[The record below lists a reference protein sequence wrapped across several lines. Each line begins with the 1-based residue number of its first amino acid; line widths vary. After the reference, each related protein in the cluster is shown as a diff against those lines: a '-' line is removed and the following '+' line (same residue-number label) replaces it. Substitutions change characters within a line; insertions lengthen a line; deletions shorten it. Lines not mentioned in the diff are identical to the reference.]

1 MRRASIMTLVV
12 QKYGGSSVGTLDRIG
27 LVADRVARRRAEGTD
42 LVVVVSAMQGE
53 TDRLLGLA
61 NAISDRPDPRETD
74 QLVGTGEQVSAALLA
89 IALRKRGV
97 PARSLTGPQMRMR
110 TDGVFSRARIKSVDR
125 TAIDQALDEGAVVVA
140 TGFQGVD
147 DEGNLTTLGRGGS
160 DTSGVALAAALAAD
174 ECEIYTDVLGVYTA
188 DPNICPTARKLT
200 EISYEEMMEMA
211 SLGSKVLQIRS
222 VELAMNHNVP
232 VRVRST
238 FSDDPGTLVKAEDEH
253 IERLMVRGVSHSKDE
268 VKLTIRGVPDQP
280 GVASRI
286 FLPLAA
292 AGLNVDVIVQNI
304 SQSGKT
310 DVTFTV
316 GRADGG
322 QAEDILRQVASEIG
336 GGEVEVDDDVGK
348 VSIVGIGM
356 RAHPGVAAAMFDA
369 LAKAGV
375 NIEAIT
381 TSEIKV
387 TCVIK
392 RADVPRAV
400 QTLHAAFELDKAV
413 TPHHLQAPA
422 KAPARR
428 TGKATKRAKATK
440 ARSAR
445 AGGARRGR
453 R

>member
-1 MRRASIMTLVV
+1 MTLVV

-61 NAISDRPDPRETD
+61 TAISDRPDPRETD
-74 QLVGTGEQVSAALLA
+74 QLVATGEQVSAALLA

-97 PARSLTGPQMRMR
+97 LARSLTGPQMRLR
-110 TDGVFSRARIKSVDR
+110 TDGVFSRARIQSVDR
-125 TAIDQALDEGAVVVA
+125 RAIDQAVDEGAVVVA

-147 DEGNLTTLGRGGS
+147 DQGNLTTLGRGGS
-160 DTSGVALAAALAAD
+160 DTSGVALAAALHAD

-188 DPNICPTARKLT
+188 DPNLCPSARKLE

-253 IERLMVRGVSHSKDE
+253 IERLVVRGVSHSKDE
-268 VKLTIRGVPDQP
+268 VKLTVRGVPDQP
-280 GVASRI
+280 GVAARI
-286 FLPLAA
+286 FMPLAA
-292 AGLNVDVIVQNI
+292 AGLNVDVIVQNV
-304 SQSGKT
+304 SQDGKT

-316 GRADGG
+316 GRADER
-322 QAEDILRQVASEIG
+322 QAEDILRQVAAEIG
-336 GGEVEVDDDVGK
+336 GGEVDVDDDVGK

-369 LAKAGV
+369 LARAGV

-387 TCVIK
+387 TCVIN
-392 RADVPRAV
+392 RADVAKAV
-400 QTLHAAFELDKAV
+400 QTLHAAFELDKAM
-413 TPHHLQAPA
+413 PPAHLP
-422 KAPARR
+422 APARR
-428 TGKATKRAKATK
+428 GAAPARATRGRAKAGSKAKTK
-440 ARSAR
+440 ATPKPKR
-445 AGGARRGR
+445 GARKGRG
-453 R
+453 

>member
-1 MRRASIMTLVV
+1 
-12 QKYGGSSVGTLDRIG
+12 
-27 LVADRVARRRAEGTD
+27 
-42 LVVVVSAMQGE
+42 
-53 TDRLLGLA
+53 
-61 NAISDRPDPRETD
+61 
-74 QLVGTGEQVSAALLA
+74 
-89 IALRKRGV
+89 
-97 PARSLTGPQMRMR
+97 
-110 TDGVFSRARIKSVDR
+110 
-125 TAIDQALDEGAVVVA
+125 
-140 TGFQGVD
+140 
-147 DEGNLTTLGRGGS
+147 
-160 DTSGVALAAALAAD
+160 
-174 ECEIYTDVLGVYTA
+174 
-188 DPNICPTARKLT
+188 
-200 EISYEEMMEMA
+200 MMEMA

-268 VKLTIRGVPDQP
+268 VKLTVRGVPDQP

-304 SQSGKT
+304 SREGKT

-316 GRADGG
+316 GRADGP

-336 GGEVEVDDDVGK
+336 GGQVEVDDDVGK
-348 VSIVGIGM
+348 VSIVGVGM

-369 LAKAGV
+369 LAKAGI

-392 RADVPRAV
+392 RADVPGAV
-400 QTLHAAFELDKAV
+400 QTLHAAFELDKVVA
-413 TPHHLQAPA
+413 PHHLLAHPTASRTAAKPKARKPA
-422 KAPARR
+422 KVGGRKPAK
-428 TGKATKRAKATK
+428 GH
-440 ARSAR
+440 ARKGSR
-445 AGGARRGR
+445 
-453 R
+453 